1 MPRDARRL
9 RGDPMHRYEG
19 QNVVAY
25 EFDVILGIL
34 ALVALIIGIAA
45 FVIWIVAP
53 RAGATPRA
61 TRGLLRLWIA
71 ALTTAALSGLV
82 AFIIGRDVLGML

>member
-1 MPRDARRL
+1 ML
-9 RGDPMHRYEG
+9 SYEG

-25 EFDVILGIL
+25 EFDVILGVI
-34 ALVALIIGIAA
+34 ALVALVVGVVA

-53 RAGATPRA
+53 RAGATPKV
-61 TRGLLRLWIA
+61 TRGLFRMWIG

-82 AFIIGRDVLGML
+82 AFIIGRDVLGLL